1 MSVYYSSFDAPC
13 HRALKRPGLEKR
25 TKSANTVVLTT
36 MGLTV
41 SDALRLLP
49 VRVAQEKALHLEPLF
64 PHAETIE
71 AIKETRRGI
80 TCLRSPPR

>member
-1 MSVYYSSFDAPC
+1 
-13 HRALKRPGLEKR
+13 
-25 TKSANTVVLTT
+25 